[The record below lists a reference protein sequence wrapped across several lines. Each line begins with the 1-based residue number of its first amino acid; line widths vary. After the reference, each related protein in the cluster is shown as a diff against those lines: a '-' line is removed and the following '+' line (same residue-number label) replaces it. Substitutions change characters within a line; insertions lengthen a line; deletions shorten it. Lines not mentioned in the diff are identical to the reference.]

1 MIYFVGGRLFFFLAY
16 VKWAPTF
23 RVTFFRLYYAVDF
36 QNQKLYIPFFGCC
49 CCYNHINLCFL
60 NYDGGFGYSLWQET
74 LCKKKKKNRHLQSS
88 KKTFIF
94 LKIGLFCFFF
104 CLQENGK
111 VDWSKKNNIGLPKLH
126 KIIKKKK
133 RVDSYFFIIYKFCPE
148 RM

>member
-1 MIYFVGGRLFFFLAY
+1 MLSGHQLFGLLSSVFTMLLIFRTKNFTYLFVCC
-16 VKWAPTF
+16 
-23 RVTFFRLYYAVDF
+23 
-36 QNQKLYIPFFGCC
+36 CC